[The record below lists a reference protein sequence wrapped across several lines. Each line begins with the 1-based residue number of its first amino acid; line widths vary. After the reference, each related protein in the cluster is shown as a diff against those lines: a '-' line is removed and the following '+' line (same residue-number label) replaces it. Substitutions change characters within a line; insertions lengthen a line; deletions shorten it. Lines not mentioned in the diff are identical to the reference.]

1 MRRCPVFPSS
11 QQEFFWK
18 VIASFSPCTT
28 LTFSADIL
36 LLLWQIPAGTKL
48 DLNFTLSS
56 ISSSVKSMELSGID
70 IPAISDDAHS
80 NSKMTYFSEVLNSRL
95 NQKFGDVYK
104 RLCEISNSVTLSFVA
119 QAHTNPTAAVRA
131 LTGKCNIVAYWQ
143 GEVLSIHGCIPV
155 KVDKIYADG
164 RLHGK
169 CYSSLPVSVNNRTL
183 FVADG
188 TRDLVQMGTVVDCDS
203 SQNPIRLVNGSY
215 QNSLGP
221 VVVHKTAP
229 MMSQAEF
236 EPLDSLIFRSAKYFT
251 DSSDRRLEQRLALVE
266 HTI

>member
-1 MRRCPVFPSS
+1 
-11 QQEFFWK
+11 
-18 VIASFSPCTT
+18 
-28 LTFSADIL
+28 
-36 LLLWQIPAGTKL
+36 
-48 DLNFTLSS
+48 
-56 ISSSVKSMELSGID
+56 MELSGID

-95 NQKFGDVYK
+95 NQKFG
-104 RLCEISNSVTLSFVA
+104 
-119 QAHTNPTAAVRA
+119 
-131 LTGKCNIVAYWQ
+131 
-143 GEVLSIHGCIPV
+143 PV

-188 TRDLVQMGTVVDCDS
+188 TRDLMQMGTVVNCDS

-236 EPLDSLIFRSAKYFT
+236 EPLDSFIFRSAKYFT

-266 HTI
+266 HTMDQLKVASTAEDDRADAAKRGYLSKSVSRNGQGFDPGHH